1 METGGW
7 SFREGRA
14 VGRAMAEDLAE
25 ERAGGSAPG
34 DLIPVTFDPPIK
46 LVVPGLIRRGS
57 RATPAFADFP
67 AALPA
72 PARGRLA
79 LLIDGRETWSARGA
93 WMPERRILVPIP
105 RDALTADAVHLRF
118 EEARLMR
125 VAAIDQGT
133 TSTRCLVVEAD
144 GTARVAGS
152 LTHAQRHP
160 APGWV
165 EHDPAE
171 LLRNIRALIAA
182 AGAVDAIALANQ
194 GESCLAWDAVS
205 GDALSPVIVWQD
217 ARTADSLAARPA
229 KQAARAKAISGLPLD
244 PYFSASKLGWLME
257 NVPAVAT
264 ARATGRLR
272 LGTTD
277 AYFLDRLTGTF
288 ATDLATRLAHRPA
301 RPFHRAMERGI
312 VRSPRRA
319 ARVPPPDPCRRCR
332 FGTVDGVPLRVSI
345 VDQQAALYGHGCR
358 APGDAKITFGTGA
371 FLLAIAGAERPA
383 PEGLLPTIG
392 WQRSG
397 EAPVFAIEGGVYD
410 AGAALEW
417 LRRLGLYSDT
427 AELDGFTGPSALSRG
442 LVFVPRALRP
452 CRALLGPQ
460 GGAAVHRHG
469 GGDRAARPGAGGA
482 GRHRSAHRRAD
493 RGGGRCG
500 APITAI
506 SIDGGLSQST
516 YFARFPRRRQRGG
529 R

>member
-1 METGGW
+1 
-7 SFREGRA
+7 
-14 VGRAMAEDLAE
+14 
-25 ERAGGSAPG
+25 
-34 DLIPVTFDPPIK
+34 
-46 LVVPGLIRRGS
+46 
-57 RATPAFADFP
+57 
-67 AALPA
+67 
-72 PARGRLA
+72 
-79 LLIDGRETWSARGA
+79 
-93 WMPERRILVPIP
+93 
-105 RDALTADAVHLRF
+105 
-118 EEARLMR
+118 MR

-144 GTARVAGS
+144 GTARVTGS

-171 LLRNIRALIAA
+171 LLRNIRALITA
-182 AGAVDAIALANQ
+182 AGPVDAIALANQ

-205 GDALSPVIVWQD
+205 GDALSPIIVWQD
-217 ARTADSLAARPA
+217 ARTTESLAARPA

-257 NVPAVAT
+257 NVPGVAT

-288 ATDLATRLAHRPA
+288 ATDLATASRTGLLDLATGRWSAELCDLHGVPREFLP
-301 RPFHRAMERGI
+301 PIRAVDAG
-312 VRSPRRA
+312 
-319 ARVPPPDPCRRCR
+319 
-332 FGTVDGVPLRVSI
+332 FGTIDGVPLRVSI

-371 FLLAIAGAERPA
+371 FLLAIAGPARPN

-392 WQRSG
+392 WHRTG

-417 LRRLGLYSDT
+417 LRRLGLYTDT

-442 LVFVPRALRP
+442 LVFVPALSGLAAPYWDRKAAPLFIGMEAATDRRDMVRAALEGI
-452 CRALLGPQ
+452 ALLTVGLID
-460 GGAAVHRHG
+460 AAE
-469 GGDRAARPGAGGA
+469 AA
-482 GRHRSAHRRAD
+482 
-493 RGGGRCG
+493 G
-500 APITAI
+500 APITAL

-516 YFARFPRRRQRGG
+516 YFARFLAAASGRVVKVPAQHEMTALGLAALCGVDVSAARGADRHFAPDG
-529 R
+529 SVSPQDHARFAQAVAKSRGWRA